1 MAATQS
7 PRPKVHSRPG
17 SCSTTK
23 LPVLSVGSA
32 TASRPFS
39 KGLFLCET
47 AICPLEMKKRPLRTN
62 LRIGVS
68 NCSTRSSSR
77 SSTGRLHKSGT
88 QSLLDGYISVL
99 PPAVSAKAWAI
110 TDGCSGTLLYGSH
123 ENDPRLVASL
133 TKIMTVYTCLKL
145 AKSRPEVSLD
155 LVIPVSAKA
164 AAAIG
169 TRAGLWMG
177 DEITV
182 RNLLYGV
189 MLPSGNDAALCL
201 AEGIGA
207 VLQAAKGPNPIET
220 SPEQTYLCQM
230 AKFAAE
236 LGLSH
241 SHFRNPTGLD
251 YNGNLSS
258 ARDIN
263 QIATAAMRFGSF
275 RTIVRSQEHCFSLKG
290 SNGQKR
296 NMRWLNTNKLL
307 NVGFDG
313 LKTGVTP
320 AAGPCLCASLHSQAG
335 YVIVTVLHCKSME
348 DRWAEVQSL
357 TTWAQVALLCR

>member
-1 MAATQS
+1 MAATQL
-7 PRPKVHSRPG
+7 PRPKAHSRPG
-17 SCSTTK
+17 SCSSMK

-32 TASRPFS
+32 TLSRPLS
-39 KGLFLCET
+39 KGPLGLET
-47 AICPLEMKKRPLRTN
+47 PISALVMRRPLRTN

-88 QSLLDGYISVL
+88 LSLLDGCISVL
-99 PPAVSAKAWAI
+99 PPAVSAQAWAV
-110 TDGCSGTLLYGSH
+110 TDGCSGALLFGSH
-123 ENDPRLVASL
+123 ENEPRLVASL
-133 TKIMTVYTCLKL
+133 TKILTVYTCLKL
-145 AKSRPEVSLD
+145 AKSRTEVSLD
-155 LVIPVSAKA
+155 LILPVSARA

-169 TRAGLWMG
+169 TRAGLWTG

-201 AEGIGA
+201 AEGLGA
-207 VLQAAKGPNPIET
+207 VLCAAKGLNPLET
-220 SPEQTYLCQM
+220 SPEQVYLSQM
-230 AKFAAE
+230 AQFAEE

-241 SHFRNPTGLD
+241 SRFRNPTGLD
-251 YNGNLSS
+251 HNGNLSS

-290 SNGQKR
+290 SSGQKR
-296 NMRWLNTNKLL
+296 SMRWLNTNKLL

-320 AAGPCLCASLHSQAG
+320 AAGPCLTASLHSQAG
-335 YVIVTVLHCKSME
+335 YIIVTVLHCKSLE
-348 DRWAEVQSL
+348 DRWSEVQSL
-357 TTWAQVALLCR
+357 ATWAQIALRCR